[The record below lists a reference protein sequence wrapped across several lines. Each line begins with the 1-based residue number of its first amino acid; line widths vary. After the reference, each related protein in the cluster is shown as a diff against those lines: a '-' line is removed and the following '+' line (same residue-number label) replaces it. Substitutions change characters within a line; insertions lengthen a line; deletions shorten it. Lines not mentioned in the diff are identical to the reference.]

1 MPASAVAITL
11 DPEQVACPKCGGR
24 TWDNRLTKRNP
35 KAPDFKCRDRS
46 CDGVVWPPR
55 GAAPAADAPPPEP
68 PPAEDAP
75 QARRGR
81 KARAAEP
88 AAVSETVTFDAGP
101 LGGAADEDD
110 LPF

>member
-1 MPASAVAITL
+1 VPRPQLRRGGVAAAWCR
-11 DPEQVACPKCGGR
+11 PGGR
-24 TWDNRLTKRNP
+24 RAAAR
-35 KAPDFKCRDRS
+35 
-46 CDGVVWPPR
+46 
-55 GAAPAADAPPPEP
+55 APAGRGRAA
-68 PPAEDAP
+68 AK
-75 QARRGR
+75 RGR